1 MFLAY
6 QKLIN
11 QLGLRPRVHFLA
23 FFFCVNVNVLTSRVM
38 SQVNLNED
46 YLKLMGIYPT
56 TGNSRN
62 LAALGGIVS
71 VS

>member
-1 MFLAY
+1 
-6 QKLIN
+6 
-11 QLGLRPRVHFLA
+11 
-23 FFFCVNVNVLTSRVM
+23 M

>member
-1 MFLAY
+1 
-6 QKLIN
+6 
-11 QLGLRPRVHFLA
+11 
-23 FFFCVNVNVLTSRVM
+23 M

-71 VS
+71 VSCKLLDSNLYCMSIRFITAVPSSERCLAVLSPTGRDV